1 MDRSRKYEVNATYN
15 NVYEVKAAFVGYIGD
30 IVALSVGGYVE
41 AADGTNVVI
50 GVLKE
55 SVDNTKGGN
64 GDKEVLVDVN
74 PKVWLPRAGA
84 SISDL
89 FKRVYATGTNAVAL
103 GYNPTTKK
111 ADGIVIDYRTDEVL
125 IDFLKGDTAPEAGS
139 GDFLANGSVP
149 MTGNFKLGGKD
160 IWLNAAGTSKIAND
174 RSDNFT
180 WTLDEGKKITLT
192 ETLTSTV
199 LNPLK
204 RIIVNYDDEIITGN
218 FLELLHHWT
227 GEDVYTGFLFGIEDI
242 KPYIFMGQGFEE
254 TGMKYNSNGI
264 SYWAD
269 EIVSEIKLLQTIKF
283 KDSYL
288 SGLVN
293 LSESG
298 VTSLTAS
305 GIYTSLIGVIN
316 DLNARITALEP

>member
-1 MDRSRKYEVNATYN
+1 MNRSRKYEVNATYN

-139 GDFLANGSVP
+139 GDFLADGSVP
-149 MTGNFKLGGKD
+149 MTGDFKLGGND

-174 RSDNFT
+174 GSDNFK
-180 WTLDEGKKITLT
+180 WSLGANKYLSLIKNENFYNQIFPDHI
-192 ETLTSTV
+192 
-199 LNPLK
+199 
-204 RIIVNYDDEIITGN
+204 YFWDDELIGWGCTVGAISGVG
-218 FLELLHHWT
+218 W
-227 GEDVYTGFLFGIEDI
+227 GIE
-242 KPYIFMGQGFEE
+242 
-254 TGMKYNSNGI
+254 
-264 SYWAD
+264 
-269 EIVSEIKLLQTIKF
+269 
-283 KDSYL
+283 
-288 SGLVN
+288 
-293 LSESG
+293 SESG
-298 VTSLTAS
+298 SLFLKGGYLSSYVKFDEEGEGTSLTPRNEK
-305 GIYTSLIGVIN
+305 GSLIGVIN
-316 DLNARITALEP
+316 EINAAVGTQSANIADPSGGATIDAEARTAINSILDVLETFKAMATA